1 MDTDPLKPGW
11 LRKRILL
18 PLLSSLLLA
27 ASLTVAVIRSGT
39 STVVVYNNT
48 GAPLPPLRIEAC
60 GQARLFPALAEKESV
75 RMRLDT
81 TGSESEVKLELAT
94 EPAWRWSGGFVEPRG
109 GYRLTVR
116 LYPDGQVETDTQL
129 SIWRRLFKG
138 S

>member
-1 MDTDPLKPGW
+1 
-11 LRKRILL
+11 
-18 PLLSSLLLA
+18 
-27 ASLTVAVIRSGT
+27 
-39 STVVVYNNT
+39 
-48 GAPLPPLRIEAC
+48 
-60 GQARLFPALAEKESV
+60 
-75 RMRLDT
+75 
-81 TGSESEVKLELAT
+81 LAT